1 MWSILDIDTCQVPLS
16 SCLMFLFLLLGTRL
30 WGSLG
35 KLPCKDFLY
44 VLSELYR
51 HKRVLSLIGETIL
64 YCGFSFPF
72 WHLVDQWCHTGASG
86 GGVDQRDMAETGWQ
100 LDAHT
105 EKFSV
110 FCLPPPHA
118 CCATQKELKNKRRR
132 TVASGLEL
140 NAWEHGR

>member
-1 MWSILDIDTCQVPLS
+1 MWSILDIGNCSVPLGY
-16 SCLMFLFLLLGTRL
+16 CLMSLFLLLGTRL

-35 KLPCKDFLY
+35 KLPCKYFLY

-64 YCGFSFPF
+64 YCGFPFPF
-72 WHLVDQWCHTGASG
+72 WHLVDKRCHTGASRG
-86 GGVDQRDMAETGWQ
+86 EVDQSDMAETGWQ
-100 LDAHT
+100 L

-110 FCLPPPHA
+110 FCLPSLHA

-140 NAWEHGR
+140 NAWEHGG